1 MTNSVYV
8 ATSLDNFIA
17 TREGGLE
24 WLNEVPNPGQSDY
37 GFAEFMSR
45 IDAVVMGRNT
55 FETVIAFDSWP
66 YPVPVFVLSASLK
79 TLPGNVAGKAEII
92 LGDPRDLV
100 KQLNERGY
108 RNLYIDGGRT
118 IQCFLQ
124 EDLIDE
130 MIITRVPV
138 LLGEGIP
145 FFGNLENSLNFRLE
159 KTEQLNDALV
169 KSSYSRIRA

>member
-17 TREGGLE
+17 SREGGLE

-79 TLPGNVAGKAEII
+79 TLPEKVAGKAEII
-92 LGDPRDLV
+92 HGDPRDLV

-118 IQCFLQ
+118 IQRFLQ

-145 FFGNLENSLNFRLE
+145 LFGNLEKSLEFRLE
-159 KTEQLNDALV
+159 RTEQLNDDLV
-169 KSSYSRIRA
+169 KSTYSRDRG

>member
-17 TREGGLE
+17 TRGGGLE

-92 LGDPRDLV
+92 HGDPRDLV

-118 IQCFLQ
+118 IQRFLQ

-145 FFGNLENSLNFRLE
+145 LFGNLENSLNFRLE

-169 KSSYSRIRA
+169 KSSYSRIRE

>member
-17 TREGGLE
+17 TRGGGLE

-55 FETVIAFDSWP
+55 FETVISFDSWP

-92 LGDPRDLV
+92 HGDPRDLV

-118 IQCFLQ
+118 IQRFLQ

-145 FFGNLENSLNFRLE
+145 LFGNLENSLNFRLE

-169 KSSYSRIRA
+169 KNSYSRIRE

>member
-8 ATSLDNFIA
+8 ATSLDNYI
-17 TREGGLE
+17 TSRGGGLE
-24 WLNEVPNPGQSDY
+24 WLTEIPNPGQSDY
-37 GFAEFMSR
+37 GFAEFMSS

-55 FETVIAFDSWP
+55 FETVISFDSWP

-79 TLPGNVAGKAEII
+79 TLPGKVAGKVEII
-92 LGDPRDLV
+92 HGEPRALV
-100 KQLNERGY
+100 KRLNQRGY

-145 FFGNLENSLNFRLE
+145 LFGNLENSLNFHLE

-169 KSSYSRIRA
+169 KSSYSRIRE